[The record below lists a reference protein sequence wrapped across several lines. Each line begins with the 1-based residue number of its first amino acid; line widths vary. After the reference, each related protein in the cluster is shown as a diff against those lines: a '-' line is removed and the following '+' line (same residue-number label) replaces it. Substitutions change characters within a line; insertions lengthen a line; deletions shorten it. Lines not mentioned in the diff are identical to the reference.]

1 MTKQQALDY
10 IRTQLNTKPLAY
22 QLGFLQG
29 FLAKQISGK
38 PEVGAEFRDQINSK
52 KSRTSK

>member
-10 IRTQLNTKPLAY
+10 IRTQLNTRPLAY

-38 PEVGAEFRDQINSK
+38 PEIGAEFRDQINSK
-52 KSRTSK
+52 KTSTPK